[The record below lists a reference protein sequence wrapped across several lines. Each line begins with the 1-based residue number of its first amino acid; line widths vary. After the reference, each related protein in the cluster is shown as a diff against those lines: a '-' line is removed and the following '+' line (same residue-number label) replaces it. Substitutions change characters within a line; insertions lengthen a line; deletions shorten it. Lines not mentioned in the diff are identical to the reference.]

1 MPVRPDTRSGTAA
14 SAPITKPLSRVEW
27 WGLALFAI
35 GSVATLVGGFY
46 WLFRRLSEIPAVGP
60 TFPSPFA
67 FLLIGFGA
75 GLPFSLPGA
84 LFAWKEQR
92 PEKVAA
98 KERKAKNLQHIQRLQ
113 YPMNCLRVALPRRN
127 LSRCSAQNSL
137 GTDRKLPIW
146 YRYQYTG

>member
-1 MPVRPDTRSGTAA
+1 MGLEIREIAPHIVTMLLGGLASSLGLGVISRRPGGRAF
-14 SAPITKPLSRVEW
+14 LSRVEW

-75 GLPFSLPGA
+75 GLVTEL
-84 LFAWKEQR
+84 
-92 PEKVAA
+92 
-98 KERKAKNLQHIQRLQ
+98 
-113 YPMNCLRVALPRRN
+113 
-127 LSRCSAQNSL
+127 
-137 GTDRKLPIW
+137 
-146 YRYQYTG
+146 